1 MCQRVAIRAEGLSK
15 ALGTRNVL
23 RGVNLAISTGECVL
37 LRGDNGTGKTTLL
50 RCLAGLVR
58 PDAGSV
64 RWFERSPL
72 ETTAHR
78 LIGLVAHESH
88 LYPHLTLRENLVI
101 TGRLHDVSGPTHR
114 ASQWLEAAGL
124 NEHAD
129 RLPREVS
136 QGMRRRTSLARALVH
151 EPPILL
157 LDEPYSGLDQ
167 AGGEWLCEVLLERRR
182 QGQTTCLVTHEDA
195 TTRHLADR
203 VLQLRSGRL
212 WASTRTLPDRET
224 DACVAASVSPRACP
238 TQVTA

>member
-1 MCQRVAIRAEGLSK
+1 MCHRVAIRAEGLTK
-15 ALGTRNVL
+15 TLGTRTVL
-23 RGVNLAISTGECVL
+23 RGVNLAIIAGECVV

-58 PDAGSV
+58 PDAGHV
-64 RWFERSPL
+64 RWFERSPV
-72 ETTAHR
+72 ETAAHR
-78 LIGLVAHESH
+78 LIGMVAHESH

-101 TGRLHDVSGPTHR
+101 AGRLHDVSGPTRR
-114 ASQWLEAAGL
+114 ASLWLEAAGL

-157 LDEPYSGLDQ
+157 LDEPFSGLDQ
-167 AGGEWLCEVLLERRR
+167 AGREWLCDLLLERQR
-182 QGQTTCLVTHEDA
+182 QGRTTCLVTHEDP

-203 VLQLRSGRL
+203 VLELRSGRL
-212 WASTRTLPDRET
+212 WASAGPSSDRET
-224 DACVAASVSPRACP
+224 DACVAASVSPRACHAE
-238 TQVTA
+238 VTA